1 MQNTISQ
8 STGENFLL
16 LNKLQGIEKKKKQQI
31 FFLLDKKYWAYGR
44 HGIKQLRTGWSDGPA
59 YVTQCPIQTGQSYVY
74 NFTITGQ
81 RGTLLWHAHITWLRA
96 TVHGAIVILPKRG
109 IPYPFPKPD
118 KEKII
123 ILGKF
128 CCAIINSTISQT

>member
-16 LNKLQGIEKKKKQQI
+16 LNKLQGRKNSRF

>member
-1 MQNTISQ
+1 LTFIIF
-8 STGENFLL
+8 G
-16 LNKLQGIEKKKKQQI
+16 LN
-31 FFLLDKKYWAYGR
+31 DR
-44 HGIKQLRTGWSDGPA
+44 HGIKQLRTCWSDGPA
-59 YVTQCPIQTGQSYVY
+59 YVTQCPIQTGQSFVY

-96 TVHGAIVILPKRG
+96 TMHGAIVILPKRG
-109 IPYPFPKPD
+109 TPYPFPKPD

-128 CCAIINSTISQT
+128 YNYQNTFYFLNHRN